1 MRGSGVDELALLT
14 LNESYGLP
22 VLMYAVPALT
32 LGKRQT
38 DELNACWNNVIRR
51 IFGYNRRESV
61 KEVIYGLGQ
70 LNVRCLIMLIQIKFY
85 RHLYYCKNTFI
96 TSIFQVFSL
105 HSADHLMHSVYS
117 AYHEVVQSIY
127 NNFETH
133 VHS

>member
-70 LNVRCLIMLIQIKFY
+70 LNI
-85 RHLYYCKNTFI
+85 
-96 TSIFQVFSL
+96 
-105 HSADHLMHSVYS
+105 
-117 AYHEVVQSIY
+117 
-127 NNFETH
+127 
-133 VHS
+133 